1 MGLLLLGTV
10 LVLCLLPS
18 VLFLGLWRG
27 LCRMQRQSLVTR
39 SSGRAGATDPAV
51 TWGDVVDAYA
61 DPQKRLLGPP
71 SGSQSAT
78 TAADRS
84 QPETIPAE
92 QCAACATTNDPCAS
106 FCSTCLQKLE

>member
-10 LVLCLLPS
+10 LLLCLLPS

-27 LCRMQRQSLVTR
+27 LGRMQRQSLVTR